1 MSIHKKNFEKFWV
14 GSVSFTATEIFDD
27 LNKAVAVSVP
37 TTAAKIVIDN
47 KTLSY
52 DFKRIKEVDP
62 NANALS
68 TPGGKDPGKGKRE
81 KVSERKD
88 NETKEKK

>member
-1 MSIHKKNFEKFWV
+1 MSIRKKSFEKIWV

-37 TTAAKIVIDN
+37 TAAAKIVIDD
-47 KTLSY
+47 KTLGY
-52 DFKRIKEVDP
+52 DFKRIKEVD
-62 NANALS
+62 NSDANALPK
-68 TPGGKDPGKGKRE
+68 TGGTDPGKGKRE

-88 NETKEKK
+88 QQT

>member
-1 MSIHKKNFEKFWV
+1 MSIHKKNFEKLWV

-52 DFKRIKEVDP
+52 DFKRIKEVKNQD
-62 NANALS
+62 ANTLS
-68 TPGGKDPGKGKRE
+68 TPGDKNPGRGESK
-81 KVSERKD
+81 KVSEHK
-88 NETKEKK
+88 NIET

>member
-1 MSIHKKNFEKFWV
+1 MSIHKKSFEKIWV

-52 DFKRIKEVDP
+52 DFKRIKEVKNQD
-62 NANALS
+62 ANTLP
-68 TPGGKDPGKGKRE
+68 TPGDEDPGRRE
-81 KVSERKD
+81 SKKVSE
-88 NETKEKK
+88 

>member
-27 LNKAVAVSVP
+27 LNSAVAVSVP
-37 TTAAKIVIDN
+37 SAAAKIVIDN

-52 DFKRIKEVDP
+52 DFKRIKEVTQ
-62 NANALS
+62 NANTLP
-68 TPGGKDPGKGKRE
+68 TPGDEDPGRRE
-81 KVSERKD
+81 SKKVSERKD
-88 NETKEKK
+88 TET

>member
-1 MSIHKKNFEKFWV
+1 MSIHKKNFEKLWV

-37 TTAAKIVIDN
+37 TAAAKIVIDN

-52 DFKRIKEVDP
+52 DFKRIKEVKNQD
-62 NANALS
+62 ANTLP
-68 TPGGKDPGKGKRE
+68 TPGDKNPGGRE
-81 KVSERKD
+81 SKKVSE
-88 NETKEKK
+88 